1 MGESVLD
8 GVNRIH
14 YQSVEQFREALGH
27 IWNVEVTQ
35 SDPGPTEIV
44 VSATRV
50 GDCLVYGGSA
60 NRTLLCSGQRS
71 DDFWTISPITRSG
84 TGSRYRGQQ
93 LDEGELLLLNP
104 GGDVYQQV
112 AAGHRQNAVSI
123 PVALAERILEAE
135 HLSSAEDMWKRWC
148 VKSDPRITTHVARIA
163 QMLLSESSA
172 GHARTRASV
181 DLAGKIIALVQEARQ
196 VRHAP
201 SSLAQRRRI
210 VGRAEALIRSRL
222 DNPPSVIELCEAT
235 HASRRLLFYAFKELL
250 GRSPYAHAKV
260 LRLHAARRRILARR
274 NERCVQEIG
283 FDLGFWHSG
292 QFAIDYARLFGESP
306 SKTRLDSQRKG

>member
-1 MGESVLD
+1 MGEYLLD
-8 GVNRIH
+8 GMNRIRC
-14 YQSVEQFREALGH
+14 QSVEQFREALGR
-27 IWNVEVTQ
+27 IWDVEVTQ
-35 SDPGPTEIV
+35 SDPGPVEILL
-44 VSATRV
+44 SATRV
-50 GDCLVYGGSA
+50 GDCLIYGGSF
-60 NRTLLCSGQRS
+60 NRALLCSGQRS
-71 DDFWTISPITRSG
+71 DDFWTVSPITHSG
-84 TGSRYRGQQ
+84 TGSRYRGQE

-112 AAGHRQNAVSI
+112 AAGHCQNAVSI

-135 HLSSAEDMWKRWC
+135 HLTSAEDMWKRWC
-148 VKSDPRITTHVARIA
+148 VRSDPRITAHVARIA

-235 HASRRLLFYAFKELL
+235 HASRRLLFYAFRELL

-274 NERCVQEIG
+274 NERCVQQIG

-306 SKTRLDSQRKG
+306 SKTRLDTQQKS

>member
-1 MGESVLD
+1 LLD
-8 GVNRIH
+8 GINRIRCR
-14 YQSVEQFREALGH
+14 SVEQFREALGP

-35 SDPGPTEIV
+35 SDPGPIEVV
-44 VSATRV
+44 VSATLV

-93 LDEGELLLLNP
+93 LDEGEILLLNP
-104 GGDVYQQV
+104 GGDVYQQM
-112 AAGHRQNAVSI
+112 AAGHRQEAVSI
-123 PVALAERILEAE
+123 PVDLAERILQSEHQTCAEALWE
-135 HLSSAEDMWKRWC
+135 RWC
-148 VKSDPRITTHVARIA
+148 VKSDPRITAHVARIA
-163 QMLLSESSA
+163 RLLLSEPSA
-172 GHARTRASV
+172 GHARTRASI

-201 SSLAQRRRI
+201 SSLALRRRI

-222 DNPPSVIELCEAT
+222 DDPPSVIELCEAT

-250 GRSPYAHAKV
+250 GRSPYAHATV

-274 NERCVQEIG
+274 NERCVQQIG

-306 SKTRLDSQRKG
+306 SQTRLDSQRKV